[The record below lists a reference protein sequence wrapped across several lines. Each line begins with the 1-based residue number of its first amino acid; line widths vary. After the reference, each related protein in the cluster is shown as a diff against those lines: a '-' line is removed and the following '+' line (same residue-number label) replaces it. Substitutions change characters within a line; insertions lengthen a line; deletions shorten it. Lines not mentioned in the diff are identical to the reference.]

1 MGARKKIII
10 VDDDRETREML
21 KMALELEGYEVAQA
35 ANGLRLI
42 STLHV
47 DRPDLIL
54 LDVMMSWIDG
64 FELCRAVKKN
74 DEFRDIPVI
83 FISAKKT
90 ANDIRTGLA
99 SGAAD
104 YFSKPID
111 MERLLAR
118 RAAGACGRRRPW
130 PAAREAAH
138 RSARRRARARQCAGP
153 PAPRAV
159 QRGGR
164 RFVLHFPEAGP
175 AGARLRVAGRL
186 VRGAGQAAVRGS
198 ARGSRQGRR
207 RARSG
212 RPRARCRRN

>member
-1 MGARKKIII
+1 MPPRQTRAIGSASGCTRASCKPRSSPRLARVSDSKQKMAP
-10 VDDDRETREML
+10 DDDRETREML
-21 KMALELEGYEVAQA
+21 KMALELEGYDVAQA

-90 ANDIRTGLA
+90 ASDIRTGLA
-99 SGAAD
+99 AGAAD

-118 RAAGACGRRRPW
+118 IHALIGPSTPGAAT
-130 PAAREAAH
+130 
-138 RSARRRARARQCAGP
+138 
-153 PAPRAV
+153 
-159 QRGGR
+159 QRW
-164 RFVLHFPEAGP
+164 
-175 AGARLRVAGRL
+175 
-186 VRGAGQAAVRGS
+186 
-198 ARGSRQGRR
+198 
-207 RARSG
+207 
-212 RPRARCRRN
+212 